1 MSSIA
6 SEMFSIFLYYYY
18 YCCCSD
24 DNDDDDAKGNDTN
37 SSSSDYLGIIN
48 IANLFDS
55 EGVSF
60 S

>member
-6 SEMFSIFLYYYY
+6 SEMLFSIFLCYY

-24 DNDDDDAKGNDTN
+24 DNADDDAMANDTN